1 MGRGIVSTQSERT
14 LSPHRHFVLVGVFAL
29 VLLSLVGR
37 SSFLA
42 VTERKFLQNEGE
54 ARATR
59 IADIRAHRGIIS
71 DRNGDPL
78 AVSTPMVSVWTD
90 PTVDRLEDRE
100 LELVAEVLGRPVDR
114 LKKRLAKSNPGQFVY
129 LARGVGPARA
139 SSLVSLAVPGIRF
152 KNEYR
157 RFYPSGEISAHVVGR
172 TDIDD
177 VGQEGVELSMDHV
190 LRGVP
195 GSKRIL
201 RDRKGQ
207 RIRDLD
213 FFDAPD
219 FGDDIELSIDLRL
232 QFLAYR
238 ELKAAVEHSGARSGS
253 GVVLDVHTGDVLA
266 LVNQPSY
273 NPNRVGE
280 LDFDSMRNRAI
291 TDLYE
296 PGSTVKPFAIL
307 AALETGNYRPDTVI
321 DTSPGYLLVGRK
333 MVEDPLN
340 RGRITLS
347 EILARSSQV
356 GIAKIALGLEG
367 SHLHDV
373 FHRSGLA
380 AIPATGLPGEVS
392 GVLTDREIGS
402 PIVRASLA
410 YGYGVTAS
418 AMQLAQ
424 SYLTIASGGVR
435 RQVNLVRGLPHT
447 SDERV
452 FEETDV
458 ESLIRM
464 MEGVATTKGTAPR
477 ARVPGFDVAGK
488 TGTTRKIKSGKYDDT
503 RHVALFA
510 GMAPSHDP
518 KAVVVVIINEPLGQ
532 AIGGGDVAAPVFSR
546 ILARSLR
553 ILGVAPEKFIGNR
566 DEGSDTEFGRAA

>member
-1 MGRGIVSTQSERT
+1 MGRWIVVTKSERT
-14 LSPHRHFVLVGVFAL
+14 LSHHRHFVLVGVFEL
-29 VLLSLVGR
+29 VLLALVGR
-37 SSFLA
+37 SGFLA

-59 IADIRAHRGIIS
+59 IAEIRAHRGIIS

-78 AVSTPMVSVWTD
+78 AVSTPMVSVWMD
-90 PTVDRLEDRE
+90 PSVDRLDDRD
-100 LELVAEVLGRPVDR
+100 LEVVAELLERPADR
-114 LKKRLAKSNPGQFVY
+114 LKKRLEESNQRRFVY
-129 LARGVGPARA
+129 LARGVGPAVA
-139 SSLVSLAVPGIRF
+139 SSLVSLAIPGIRF

-190 LRGVP
+190 LRGEP

-201 RDRKGQ
+201 KDRKGQ

-219 FGDDIELSIDLRL
+219 FGDDVELSIDLRL

-253 GVVLDVHTGDVLA
+253 VVVLDVQSGDVLA

-273 NPNRVGE
+273 NPNRVGD

-291 TDLYE
+291 TDLFE
-296 PGSTVKPFAIL
+296 PGSTVKPFAVL
-307 AALETGNYRPDTVI
+307 AALETSSYRPDTVI

-340 RGRITLS
+340 RGRLTVS

-367 SHLHDV
+367 SHLYDV
-373 FHRSGLA
+373 FHRSCLA
-380 AIPATGLPGEVS
+380 SIPATGLRGEVA

-424 SYLTIASGGVR
+424 SYLTIASG
-435 RQVNLVRGLPHT
+435 
-447 SDERV
+447 V
-452 FEETDV
+452 F
-458 ESLIRM
+458 
-464 MEGVATTKGTAPR
+464 G
-477 ARVPGFDVAGK
+477 AR
-488 TGTTRKIKSGKYDDT
+488 
-503 RHVALFA
+503 
-510 GMAPSHDP
+510 
-518 KAVVVVIINEPLGQ
+518 
-532 AIGGGDVAAPVFSR
+532 
-546 ILARSLR
+546 
-553 ILGVAPEKFIGNR
+553 
-566 DEGSDTEFGRAA
+566 